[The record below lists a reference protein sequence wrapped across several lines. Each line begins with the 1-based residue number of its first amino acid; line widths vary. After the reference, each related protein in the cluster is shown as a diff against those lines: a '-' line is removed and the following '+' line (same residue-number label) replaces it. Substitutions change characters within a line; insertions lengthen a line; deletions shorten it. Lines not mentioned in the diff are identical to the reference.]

1 MIVRYRHASR
11 RSGSVHRAFAG
22 GLLAASLLVAGPAA
36 GQGPAAAPG
45 APRGVPVEAA
55 QVKVERIVDTVA
67 AVGTMRADQAI
78 VVRPELAGLVTR
90 INFTASSR
98 VEKGALLVSLDDT
111 IARAELAQAESSLT
125 LAHKNYE
132 RTVDLAARGN
142 VPARQRDEDLAKLDA
157 ARASVALA
165 RARLAKTRIEAPFAG
180 VVGIAKVDIGA
191 YVNAGQDLVSL
202 DDSDPIK
209 IDMDLP
215 ERYLRFIRENQVVR
229 VEIDALPGQAFE
241 GVVEAVSP
249 RVEQIGRS
257 IAVRARVANADGK
270 IKPGLFARVALVVA
284 ERAEAIVVPEQS
296 VFARGADLYVYRVV
310 EGKAVAT
317 KVHLGLRIY
326 GRAEVVDGLGRADVI
341 VNAGHDKIR
350 DGTAVIV
357 IAPQGS

>member
-1 MIVRYRHASR
+1 MIVRCRPAPR
-11 RSGSVHRAFAG
+11 RSGSVRRALAG
-22 GLLAASLLVAGPAA
+22 GLLAASLLAAGPAA
-36 GQGPAAAPG
+36 GQGPAAPG

-55 QVKVERIVDTVA
+55 QVKIERIVDTVA

-78 VVRPELAGLVTR
+78 VVRPELAGVVTR

-98 VEKGALLVSLDDT
+98 VEKGALLVTLDDT

-125 LAHKNYE
+125 LAQKNYE

-180 VVGIAKVDIGA
+180 IVGIAKVDLGA
-191 YVNAGQDLVSL
+191 YVNAGQDIVSL

-209 IDMDLP
+209 IDIDLP

-241 GVVEAVSP
+241 GVVETISP
-249 RVEQIGRS
+249 RVDQVGRS
-257 IAVRARVANADGK
+257 IAVRARVANTDGK
-270 IKPGLFARVALVVA
+270 LKPGLFARVALVVA

-310 EGKAVAT
+310 DGKALAT

-326 GRAEVVDGLGRADVI
+326 GRAEVVDGLGRDDII

-350 DGTAVIV
+350 DGVAVTV